1 MASKQM
7 VHMNRGQGETS
18 YARNSILQN
27 AEQNRMR
34 PLIEDAIADLVC
46 SRSMVIA
53 DLGCSSGP
61 NALALASIAV
71 DAFRRRCLALRR
83 PPPPAELCVLLNDLP
98 DNDFA
103 TVVKSLVEFRRN
115 NGDEPVL
122 LTGVVPGSFYGRLFA
137 AESLHLVCSSNSLHW
152 LSEQAPEDL
161 KMNGIPAYDVDANV
175 RRERRAVVVG
185 AYARQFRKD
194 FMAFLKMRAV
204 ELVPGGR
211 MVLSLAGRRSV
222 DLASELTHAWE
233 STAMT
238 LSDMVTM
245 GVIDKEKFETFYM
258 PIYGPSD
265 EEIRQIIQEEGSFLI
280 REMQV
285 PELTSGAYSALITSA
300 RVASMLRAAFEPIIV
315 QHFGPTGCDG
325 KEGIMDEFVR
335 TAERRWSLEGSL
347 QDELAQNPRGV
358 LLVSLEKKPS

>member
-1 MASKQM
+1 MASKQT

-34 PLIEDAIADLVC
+34 PLIEEAIADLVC

-71 DAFRRRCLALRR
+71 DAVRRRCLALRQPQ
-83 PPPPAELCVLLNDLP
+83 PPPELLNDLP

-103 TVVKSLVEFRRN
+103 TVVKSLLEFKRN
-115 NGDEPVL
+115 NDDEPPVL
-122 LTGVVPGSFYGRLFA
+122 LIGVVPGSFYGRLFA
-137 AESLHLVCSSNSLHW
+137 VESLHLVCSSNSLHW
-152 LSEQAPEDL
+152 LSEAPEDL
-161 KMNGIPAYDVDANV
+161 KMNGIPAYDVDAKV
-175 RRERRAVVVG
+175 RRERQAVVVG

-211 MVLSLAGRRSV
+211 MVVSLAGRRSV
-222 DLASELTHAWE
+222 DLASEFTHAWE
-233 STAMT
+233 STAMI

-245 GVIDKEKFETFYM
+245 GVIDKEKFDSFYI

-265 EEIRQIIQEEGSFLI
+265 DELRRIIQEEGSFSI
-280 REMQV
+280 REMLV
-285 PELTSGAYSALITSA
+285 PELTSGAYSALITKT
-300 RVASMLRAAFEPIIV
+300 RVANMLRAAFEPIIV
-315 QHFGPTGCDG
+315 QHFGSTGCDG
-325 KEGIMDEFVR
+325 EGIMDEFVR

-347 QDELAQNPRGV
+347 LDELARNPRGV

>member
-152 LSEQAPEDL
+152 LSE
-161 KMNGIPAYDVDANV
+161 V
-175 RRERRAVVVG
+175 RNPKI
-185 AYARQFRKD
+185 F
-194 FMAFLKMRAV
+194 FL
-204 ELVPGGR
+204 L
-211 MVLSLAGRRSV
+211 
-222 DLASELTHAWE
+222 
-233 STAMT
+233 
-238 LSDMVTM
+238 
-245 GVIDKEKFETFYM
+245 
-258 PIYGPSD
+258 
-265 EEIRQIIQEEGSFLI
+265 
-280 REMQV
+280 
-285 PELTSGAYSALITSA
+285 
-300 RVASMLRAAFEPIIV
+300 
-315 QHFGPTGCDG
+315 
-325 KEGIMDEFVR
+325 
-335 TAERRWSLEGSL
+335 
-347 QDELAQNPRGV
+347 
-358 LLVSLEKKPS
+358 